1 MNLIDVDKLWADIE
15 YWENHDD
22 PKKPDYDTRDIE
34 QVVGFQPIVEAIPIE
49 FIRRFVMFAPPS
61 AYTTYEYGDEFF
73 DEEAWCNELLKDW
86 RKENETE
93 TD

>member
-34 QVVGFQPIVEAIPIE
+34 QVVGFQPLVDAIPVEWLIK
-49 FIRRFVMFAPPS
+49 VMDAVND
-61 AYTTYEYGDEFF
+61 AQNYTDYETLNWLLDE
-73 DEEAWCNELLKDW
+73 WKNN
-86 RKENETE
+86 KESFM
-93 TD
+93 